1 MVSSA
6 TRSPPSPPEIGR
18 LFVRTK
24 NARSWS
30 PRSRANAADAS
41 SSSRLCDVCRVSCV
55 VKSQEYVVSSCLFEW
70 GFGSTRRRD
79 HSKTFHEKTKKR
91 KKKRPSS
98 ERFRPPAFHEPRGNN
113 GTSRV
118 SSLKRRRR
126 SRAAASDAP
135 RGHAPCGRP
144 PPRAPPRRCPRA
156 RRRRPKRP
164 SGTRGES
171 GRASPR
177 PSPQKI
183 LQGRP
188 PRRPSQERGRRPHG
202 SRTVRRASCPCP
214 SSAASRA
221 PRRPY
226 SAASPGASPRRGNTP
241 PPADASCASRCR
253 SRRDCRVSFFVVE
266 FFTPEPENA
275 DILTQD

>member
-1 MVSSA
+1 MGVPYREASGSPENIS
-6 TRSPPSPPEIGR
+6 RKNEKKKPPSSFTI
-18 LFVRTK
+18 
-24 NARSWS
+24 S
-30 PRSRANAADAS
+30 
-41 SSSRLCDVCRVSCV
+41 
-55 VKSQEYVVSSCLFEW
+55 
-70 GFGSTRRRD
+70 STRVD
-79 HSKTFHEKTKKR
+79 
-91 KKKRPSS
+91 
-98 ERFRPPAFHEPRGNN
+98 EPRGNN

-118 SSLKRRRR
+118 SFARARASLKRCRR

-156 RRRRPKRP
+156 RRLRPKRP
-164 SGTRGES
+164 SGTRGKS

-177 PSPQKI
+177 PSPPKI
-183 LQGRP
+183 LPG
-188 PRRPSQERGRRPHG
+188 RPSQERGRRLRG
-202 SRTVRRASCPCP
+202 SRTVRRASFPCP

-253 SRRDCRVSFFVVE
+253 SRRVSSRFLSLLRFLSGCVPNPECRLF
-266 FFTPEPENA
+266 
-275 DILTQD
+275 

>member
-1 MVSSA
+1 MGVRKRGVGI
-6 TRSPPSPPEIGR
+6 TRNH
-18 LFVRTK
+18 F
-24 NARSWS
+24 
-30 PRSRANAADAS
+30 
-41 SSSRLCDVCRVSCV
+41 
-55 VKSQEYVVSSCLFEW
+55 
-70 GFGSTRRRD
+70 
-79 HSKTFHEKTKKR
+79 TKKR
-91 KKKRPSS
+91 KNECTISS
-98 ERFRPPAFHEPRGNN
+98 TRVDEPRGNN

-118 SSLKRRRR
+118 SFARARASLKRCRR

-156 RRRRPKRP
+156 RRLRPKRP
-164 SGTRGES
+164 SGTRGKS

-177 PSPQKI
+177 PSPPKI
-183 LQGRP
+183 LPGRP
-188 PRRPSQERGRRPHG
+188 PRRPSQRPRG
-202 SRTVRRASCPCP
+202 SRTVRRASFPCP

-253 SRRDCRVSFFVVE
+253 SRRECRRVFFRCCV
-266 FFTPEPENA
+266 FFPVASRTLNA
-275 DILTQD
+275 DFFNSRLNPDARPSHHRTPNGFFFSPLDAFSFGVSGHESRPIATRLRHRPRRGERGHACRDAVVPRPRAR